1 MPVYA
6 YKGIAANGKQTS
18 GIREA
23 DSPKTLRQ
31 ALRKDGVV
39 VTDFDISKG
48 GKAGAKVAGKGLSR
62 EVKLGDIFGGINKTD
77 IAAFTRQLATLLNA
91 GIPLAECLAA
101 LFEQIEQPKLKTIVG
116 EVRTAVNEGSSLAD
130 GLAKH
135 PRVFDELFVSMVRAG
150 ETAGNLDEVLKR
162 LADFLES
169 AGRLR
174 SKITGAMVYPVVM
187 IVVSSVIMAILM
199 IAVVPKVTKLL
210 ERRNQELPLSTELL
224 MGFTNFVGTWWWL
237 LMLLIIGGII
247 GFVAWWRS
255 PEGRFK
261 WHSMVLKMWVI
272 GPLARRLAISRF
284 ARTLGTMLT
293 AGVPMLRALETARAT
308 MGNRVLEKAV
318 DASRTAVTEG
328 ESLAVTLRKTG
339 HFPPTVTHMIGVGE
353 KAGELEQM
361 LVRVADAYDAEVD
374 ARVTRLTS
382 MLEPLMIVG
391 MGLGVGFI
399 VYAILKPIM
408 DMSNM

>member
-6 YKGIAANGKQTS
+6 YKGIGSNGKQTS
-18 GIREA
+18 GVREA
-23 DSPKTLRQ
+23 DSPKSLRQ

-39 VTDFDISKG
+39 VTELGISKG
-48 GKAGAKVAGKGLSR
+48 GRSAKVQGSGLSR
-62 EVKLGDIFGGINKTD
+62 EVKLKDVFGGINKTD

-91 GIPLAECLAA
+91 GIPLAEALGA
-101 LFEQIEQPKLKTIVG
+101 LFEQIEQDKLKNIVG

-130 GLAKH
+130 GLGKH

-150 ETAGNLDEVLKR
+150 EMAGNLDEVLIR

-169 AGRLR
+169 SQRLR
-174 SKITGAMVYPVVM
+174 GKITGAMIYPVVM
-187 IVVSSVIMAILM
+187 VIVSSAIMAILM
-199 IAVVPKVTKLL
+199 IAVVPKVTALL

-224 MGFTNFVGTWWWL
+224 MWLTHFVGRWWWL
-237 LMLLIIGGII
+237 LILLIIGG
-247 GFVAWWRS
+247 VAAFISWWRTE
-255 PEGRFK
+255 EGRLK
-261 WHSMVLKMWVI
+261 WHGIVLQLWVI

-284 ARTLGTMLT
+284 TRTLGTMLT
-293 AGVPMLRALETARAT
+293 AGVPMLRALDTARAT

-318 DASRTAVTEG
+318 DASKTAVTEG
-328 ESLAVTLRKTG
+328 ESLALTLRKTG

-361 LVRVADAYDAEVD
+361 LVRVSDAYDAEID
-374 ARVTRLTS
+374 AKVTRLTS
-382 MLEPLMIVG
+382 LMEPLMIVG

>member
-1 MPVYA
+1 VPVYA
-6 YKGIAANGKQTS
+6 YKGIAANGKQTA

-23 DSPKTLRQ
+23 DSPKGLRQ

-39 VTDFDISKG
+39 VTQFDISKG
-48 GKAGAKVAGKGLSR
+48 GKATKVSGKGLSR
-62 EVKLGDIFGGINKTD
+62 EVKLKDVFGGIGKGD
-77 IAAFTRQLATLLNA
+77 ITVFTRQLATLLNA
-91 GIPLAECLAA
+91 GIPLAECLGA
-101 LFEQIEQPKLKTIVG
+101 LFEQIENEKLKTLVG

-130 GLAKH
+130 ALGRH
-135 PRVFDELFVSMVRAG
+135 PKAFDELYCSMVRAG
-150 ETAGNLDEVLKR
+150 ETAGNLDEVLLR
-162 LADFLES
+162 LADFLE
-169 AGRLR
+169 AAMKLR
-174 SKITGAMVYPVVM
+174 GKIIGALIYPIVMVF
-187 IVVSSVIMAILM
+187 VSGAIMAVLM
-199 IAVVPKVTKLL
+199 IAVVPKVTTLL

-224 MGFTNFVGTWWWL
+224 MGFTGFVGRWWWL
-237 LMLLIIGGII
+237 LAIIIIAGII
-247 GFVAWWRS
+247 AFVSWWRS
-255 PEGRFK
+255 EEGRYKF
-261 WHSMVLKMWVI
+261 HSIVLKLWVI

-284 ARTLGTMLT
+284 TRTLGTMLT
-293 AGVPMLRALETARAT
+293 AGVPMLKALETARAT

-328 ESLAVTLRKTG
+328 ESLAITLRKTG

-361 LVRVADAYDAEVD
+361 LVRVSDAYDTEVD
-374 ARVTRLTS
+374 AKVTRLTS
-382 MLEPLMIVG
+382 LMEPLMILG